1 MEMVCLVDNSLICA
15 VLRFIAFIIPW
26 LLLICGFYLGLLTER
41 HFSFKVY
48 SGSPIKLIK
57 NIKKYIRREL

>member
-41 HFSFKVY
+41 HFD
-48 SGSPIKLIK
+48 GSPTKLIK
-57 NIKKYIRREL
+57 NINKYIRKEL

>member
-1 MEMVCLVDNSLICA
+1 MEMVCLVDNSLLCA

-41 HFSFKVY
+41 HFS
-48 SGSPIKLIK
+48 GSPIKLIK
-57 NIKKYIRREL
+57 NIKKYIRKEL